1 MEYDILIKNGI
12 VVDGTGDK
20 PRHADVA
27 IKGDR
32 IAAVGDITGSA
43 TTVID
48 AKGAYVTPG
57 FVDIHTHLD
66 AQIAWDPIA
75 SSSCYHGVTSVVMGN
90 CGVSFAPCKPED
102 REYLSELMESVED
115 IPKKAIQ
122 AGLPWDWETYGQYL
136 AAIERMPKGVNVG
149 GMVGHCAVR
158 YHAMGERSL
167 DETPATAEDIQ
178 KMKRLVEEAIDAGAL
193 GFSTSRTFMHRVPDG
208 RPVPGTYAQPEE
220 LLAIGEVMG
229 KAGRGVFEAAARL
242 GERDNQELDNTRAEI
257 AWMGELSRQNNINIT
272 FGLTQSDRRPQ
283 LYQSV
288 IDFSEEENAK
298 GSRLRPQTTSRGIGA
313 LMNYLHRTPFDAFP
327 AWRALRKLSA
337 EEKLAILADKDER
350 QRLLDDVNLDEVQM
364 DFEKLF
370 VLLPESV
377 RYDMDPAGSLAA
389 HARKRGV
396 DPVTAFMDISQET
409 GGRAVFTFSF
419 LNQRM
424 DAVESMLKQPVVAMG
439 LADSGAHVGQIM
451 DASQPTWLL
460 KYWVKERALLTIED
474 AIRRWTSDTADIFGI
489 KGRGTLAPGMFADV
503 NVINLEQ
510 LDLGLPEYVHDFPN
524 GAGRYV
530 QRATGYQT
538 TLVNGQV
545 FMQDGEP
552 TGNLAGVMLKN
563 R

>member
-1 MEYDILIKNGI
+1 
-12 VVDGTGDK
+12 
-20 PRHADVA
+20 
-27 IKGDR
+27 
-32 IAAVGDITGSA
+32 
-43 TTVID
+43 
-48 AKGAYVTPG
+48 
-57 FVDIHTHLD
+57 
-66 AQIAWDPIA
+66 
-75 SSSCYHGVTSVVMGN
+75 
-90 CGVSFAPCKPED
+90 
-102 REYLSELMESVED
+102 
-115 IPKKAIQ
+115 
-122 AGLPWDWETYGQYL
+122 
-136 AAIERMPKGVNVG
+136 
-149 GMVGHCAVR
+149 
-158 YHAMGERSL
+158 
-167 DETPATAEDIQ
+167 
-178 KMKRLVEEAIDAGAL
+178 
-193 GFSTSRTFMHRVPDG
+193 
-208 RPVPGTYAQPEE
+208 
-220 LLAIGEVMG
+220 
-229 KAGRGVFEAAARL
+229 
-242 GERDNQELDNTRAEI
+242 
-257 AWMGELSRQNNINIT
+257 
-272 FGLTQSDRRPQ
+272 

-298 GSRLRPQTTSRGIGA
+298 GSKLRPQTTSRGIGA

-327 AWRALRKLSA
+327 AWRALIKLSA

-460 KYWVKERALLTIED
+460 KYWVKERGLLSIED

-489 KGRGTLAPGMFADV
+489 TDRGTLAPGMFADV